1 MDLEY
6 PWRRASEPV
15 IEGQMACRREARHS
29 LIAPLRSLEAWVV
42 GAVCA
47 VLHPQYSLGLKEIRP
62 LWIAEPEV
70 RERSSEES
78 PRPENQYYS

>member
-1 MDLEY
+1 MFVCDVFLT
-6 PWRRASEPV
+6 V
-15 IEGQMACRREARHS
+15 CK
-29 LIAPLRSLEAWVV
+29 LVCLCVVWVLCCGL